1 VKKPSP
7 WLLWLSPL
15 AIGLL
20 LAWTPT
26 DNGPTLCPFA
36 ALTGHACPGCGLTRA
51 MAYLVRGDLDRAIV
65 YHPLSLVLALGA
77 AAWVVWLIGNW
88 RRGWRPP
95 SIKTVNI
102 ALIAA
107 GVLLM
112 GVWFTRMA
120 TGTLPPV

>member
-1 VKKPSP
+1 
-7 WLLWLSPL
+7 
-15 AIGLL
+15 
-20 LAWTPT
+20 
-26 DNGPTLCPFA
+26 
-36 ALTGHACPGCGLTRA
+36 